1 MNVQQNSAGSPEK
14 TIDLQGVASFAS
26 LVEVLAQELGTN
38 PGKLQGQLPEGPD
51 SFDKLSGELELN
63 TKGFRRK
70 ITLYSQPGAP
80 LTIRFQCA
88 WVRDEMGEGA
98 DAVVG
103 GVSADYYLGGTVDMI
118 LPQGRALARY
128 VEDIFAVMD
137 RMVTLGHSQK
147 LASMSIPT
155 SQIDAFE
162 KTDDEPLVS
171 QYDESAQETSA
182 QTP

>member
-1 MNVQQNSAGSPEK
+1 MNLQNSSTGASEK

-38 PGKLQGQLPEGPD
+38 PGKLQGQLPDGPD
-51 SFDKLSGELELN
+51 TFNRLSGELELN

-70 ITLYSQPGAP
+70 ITLYSQPGSP
-80 LTIRFQCA
+80 LTMRFQCA
-88 WVRDEMGEGA
+88 WVKDEIGEGP

-103 GVSADYYLGGTVDMI
+103 GVSADYYLGGTVDSI

-155 SQIDAFE
+155 SKIDAFE
-162 KTDDEPLVS
+162 KSEDEPLIS
-171 QYDESAQETSA
+171 QFEEPAPTAQ
-182 QTP
+182 

>member
-1 MNVQQNSAGSPEK
+1 MPEK

-26 LVEVLAQELGTN
+26 LVEILAQELGTN

-51 SFDKLSGELELN
+51 SFNKLSGELDLN

-70 ITLYSQPGAP
+70 ITLYSQPGSP

-88 WVRDEMGEGA
+88 WVKDEMGDGS
-98 DAVVG
+98 DSVVG
-103 GVSADYYLGGTVDMI
+103 GISADYYLGGTVDSI

-147 LASMSIPT
+147 LASMSIPA

-162 KTDDEPLVS
+162 KSEDEPLVS
-171 QYDESAQETSA
+171 QFDEAAQQASPQA
-182 QTP
+182 